1 MKRFLAW
8 TLLVSMLLTAVLLA
22 SCGDEGETSSQAQT
36 SQGANSTT
44 ESSGT
49 VSGDTSEDEP
59 PVENLAGGP
68 VRENPFAG
76 VVSIGMNYT
85 VSGATPGSDE
95 GKYEDTYNSE
105 MTDGKKAPEASA
117 DYNDGNYTGYHSGGS
132 SYMTIIVDLGKRV
145 DTIYGFKVGFLA
157 TTNAGIRAPEF
168 VSVSA
173 SKDGDTYVEIGD
185 LSIPEFVEGVR
196 QEATLTTD
204 VYYKARY
211 VKFIIKKTGWLFLDE
226 VQVIADEETNELI
239 NEKVAEIIRET
250 YAQLG
255 TVSYSP
261 AGAAPDF
268 GKPKELASKGAS
280 YTISRDTIKRFPN
293 TGSPLTNGE
302 AKGLY
307 ENGKFVGFTGPDPVS
322 VVVDLGKVRDDLY
335 RFELMCYANASGG
348 NMLPVAVTY
357 SISEDGETYTDIG
370 RVYAPASGQE
380 SYEFP
385 LSFGNCVTARYI
397 KYTVESTDSPM
408 ILLEEAA
415 VYARSGEN
423 GIGSLY
429 PAVKLDTQEKKW
441 DNPSSKEVNLLA
453 GVLQQVYVPADA
465 KNVTLSS
472 CSKWDLPVL
481 TDGWK
486 ANPNNINDNHI
497 HNDRYFKFQSTSAP
511 MEFFFDLG
519 ATSAVER
526 FTVQFTHRMDWGVQA
541 PAEVKVFVSLDG
553 VQWYQAG
560 VVATKPLYE
569 DRVVDVELDL
579 GKKVK
584 ARFVSFSFN
593 TCNWCGISEFEAF
606 GTTSVSGAKTPED
619 AGLVTK
625 ENAQK
630 GYHAPSKDLLNG
642 NKDLC
647 LLYQR
652 ADRNMYTAD
661 LLMPYVA
668 YLDEK
673 GNIVDTMF
681 DSFLFLMSGSL
692 PSGHNP
698 LGEGN
703 MTDMQW
709 IIDNMFLDG
718 YNLQALNEAAG
729 RVKEAL
735 GLPADFKYGFTVTLY
750 DMDPQGTSFG
760 DIDGDGKVEGT
771 NTWEKRVA
779 ALKWYMDAFEA
790 KYAQYTFENLEFL
803 GYYWYRE
810 GVYPED
816 DQPKV
821 ISTLADEIHARGFD
835 FVWIPW
841 YCAPGADT
849 WKDYGF
855 DASCMQPNYVF
866 DLKEPEGRIAQ
877 AAYLIQTY
885 GCGIEIEIGFSA
897 MQNEALR
904 DRYLE
909 YLAGGVKY
917 GYMKDCIHMYY
928 QELDVYHST
937 CKSADPKI
945 RALYDYTYQFIKG
958 TLDAYPAAL
967 ETVKLE
973 ASADAPTEIV
983 LFDKSAAHLSISLV
997 SSPEHGS
1004 VTIGNDGKLI
1014 YFPEAG
1020 FSGTVTVTYTFNEGL
1035 GDSEPCTVEITVP

>member
-8 TLLVSMLLTAVLLA
+8 VLLVSTLLTAMLLA
-22 SCGDEGETSSQAQT
+22 ACGNED
-36 SQGANSTT
+36 
-44 ESSGT
+44 ESSSTASQT
-49 VSGDTSEDEP
+49 VSGDVSENSGAVGDESSEP
-59 PVENLAGGP
+59 EDPMKNVLGDP
-68 VRENPFAG
+68 VRENPFEG
-76 VVSIGMNYT
+76 VVSVGKNYK
-85 VSGATPGSDE
+85 VSGATPGDS
-95 GKYEDTYNSE
+95 YPDTYGSE

-117 DYNDGNYTGYHSGGS
+117 DYNDGNYTGYHSGGTT
-132 SYMTIIVDLGKRV
+132 YMTIVVDLGARLTTV
-145 DTIYGFKVGFLA
+145 YGFKVGYLA
-157 TTNAGIRAPEF
+157 TTNAGIRAPQEISVA
-168 VSVSA
+168 VSR
-173 SKDGDTYVEIGD
+173 DGDTYVDVGD
-185 LSIPEFVEGVR
+185 MEIPEFVEGIR
-196 QEATLTTD
+196 QEATLTSD
-204 VYYKARY
+204 VCYIARY

-250 YAQLG
+250 YGKLG
-255 TVSYSP
+255 TVSYTP

-268 GKPKELASKGAS
+268 NKPKELATKGAS
-280 YTISRDTIKRFPN
+280 YTLSAETIKRFPN
-293 TGSPLTNGE
+293 TGAPLTNGE

-307 ENGKFVGFTGPDPVS
+307 ENGKFVGFAGPDPIS

-335 RFELMCYANASGG
+335 RFELMCYANNSGG
-348 NMLPVAVTY
+348 HMLPVAVTY
-357 SISEDGETYTDIG
+357 AISEDGETFTDIG
-370 RVYAPASGQE
+370 RVYAPASGQA

-385 LSFGNCVTARYI
+385 LSFDKCVTARYI
-397 KYTVESTDSPM
+397 KYTVESTDSPL

-415 VYARSGEN
+415 AYARSGEN

-429 PAVKLDTQEKKW
+429 PAVVLDTEEKEW

-472 CSKWDLPVL
+472 CSAWDLPVL

-519 ATSAVER
+519 ATSAVKS
-526 FTVQFTHRMDWGVQA
+526 FTAQFTHRMPWGVQA
-541 PAEVKVFVSLDG
+541 PAEVKVYVSLDG
-553 VQWYQAG
+553 VQWYLAG
-560 VVATKPLYE
+560 TAPTDPQFE
-569 DRVVDVELDL
+569 DRVVDVTLTLD
-579 GKKVK
+579 KKVQ

-606 GTTSVSGAKTPED
+606 GTTSVSGASTPAK

-625 ENAQK
+625 EAASK
-630 GYHAPSKDLLNG
+630 GYLAPSEDLIDG
-642 NKDLC
+642 YKDLC

-652 ADRNMYTAD
+652 ADKNNYTVD
-661 LLMPYVA
+661 TLMPYVA
-668 YLDEK
+668 YLDED
-673 GNIVDTMF
+673 GNIKDTMF

-692 PSGHNP
+692 PSGRNP
-698 LGEGN
+698 LGQGN

-709 IIDNMFLDG
+709 TIDNMFLEG

-729 RVKEAL
+729 KVKEAL

-750 DMDPQGTSFG
+750 DLDPQGTDFG
-760 DIDGDGKVEGT
+760 DIDGDGKTDAT

-779 ALKWYMDAFEA
+779 AIKWYMDAFEA
-790 KYAQYTFENLEFL
+790 KLSEYTFENLEFV

-821 ISTLADEIHARGFD
+821 ISALADEIHARGFD
-835 FVWIPW
+835 FTWIPW
-841 YCAPGADT
+841 YCAPGYDT

-855 DASCMQPNYVF
+855 DVSCMQPNYVF

-877 AAYLIQTY
+877 AAYLIQTV
-885 GCGIEIEIGFSA
+885 GCGIEIEVGFSA

-904 DRYLE
+904 NRYLE

-928 QELDVYHST
+928 QEISVYYT
-937 CKSADPKI
+937 ACTSADPKI
-945 RALYDYTYQFIKG
+945 RAMYDYTYQFIKG
-958 TLDAYPAAL
+958 TLNAYPPAL
-967 ETVKLE
+967 EKVTVE
-973 ASADAPTEIV
+973 AAADAPTEVV
-983 LFDKSAAHLSISLV
+983 LFDKSAAHLTVALV

-1004 VTIGNDGKLI
+1004 VTIGNDGKLV
-1014 YFPEAG
+1014 YYPEEG

-1035 GDSEPCTVEITVP
+1035 GDSELCTVEIVVP